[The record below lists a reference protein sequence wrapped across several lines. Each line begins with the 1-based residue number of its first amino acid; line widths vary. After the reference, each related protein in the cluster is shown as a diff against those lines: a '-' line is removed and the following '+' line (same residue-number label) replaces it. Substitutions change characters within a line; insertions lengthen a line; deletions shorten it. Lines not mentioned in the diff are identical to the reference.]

1 MSNAGIAG
9 GSTLVA
15 GALGGILTNFL
26 GKKSA

>member
-1 MSNAGIAG
+1 MSNTGIAG

-26 GKKSA
+26 GRKSA

>member
-1 MSNAGIAG
+1 MNNVMIAG

-15 GALGGILTNFL
+15 GGLGGILTQFF